1 MFDIDGVIL
10 WLQQNPEWVAWGLFF
25 AAFVESFAII
35 GIFVPGVV
43 LLAIISG
50 MAASA
55 DMNVASVLILVY
67 SASCIADISSY
78 FIGMRLHKRIDSIWP
93 FRTNPGWLIKGRE
106 FFKTYGVLGVF
117 IGRFIGPIRPVMPI
131 TAGSMGMKFKH
142 FLGIDLFSG
151 LIWAPLYSLPGFFA
165 SKVLFEGLSNLALL
179 AGFLVITILA
189 IFLISKF
196 NKKLNHKRENKNV

>member
-25 AAFVESFAII
+25 AAFVESFAVI
-35 GIFVPGVV
+35 GIFIPGVV

-55 DMNVASVLILVY
+55 DMHIASVLIIVY

-78 FIGMRLHKRIDSIWP
+78 LIGMRLNKRIDSIWP
-93 FRTNPGWLIKGRE
+93 FKTNPGWLIKGKE
-106 FFKTYGVLGVF
+106 FFKTYGILGVF
-117 IGRFIGPIRPVMPI
+117 IGRFIGPVRPVMPI

-142 FLGIDLFSG
+142 FLGVDLFSG
-151 LIWAPLYSLPGFFA
+151 LIWAPMYSLPGYFA
-165 SKVLFEGLSNLALL
+165 GKVVFENMYSMYLLLGLSIVLI
-179 AGFLVITILA
+179 LVVL
-189 IFLISKF
+189 IFKEIFSSKT
-196 NKKLNHKRENKNV
+196 

>member
-10 WLQQNPEWVAWGLFF
+10 WLQQNPEWVAWGIFF

-43 LLAIISG
+43 LLAVISG

-55 DMNVASVLILVY
+55 DMHVASVLIIVY

-78 FIGMRLHKRIDSIWP
+78 FIGVRLHKRIDSIWP
-93 FRTNPGWLIKGRE
+93 FKTNPGSLTKGKE
-106 FFKTYGVLGVF
+106 FFKTYGILGVF
-117 IGRFIGPIRPVMPI
+117 IGRFIGPVRPVMPI

-142 FLGIDLFSG
+142 FLGVDLFSG
-151 LIWAPLYSLPGFFA
+151 LIWAPMYSLPGYFA
-165 SKVLFEGLSNLALL
+165 GKVVFENTDSMYLLLGLSIVLILL
-179 AGFLVITILA
+179 VL
-189 IFLISKF
+189 IF
-196 NKKLNHKRENKNV
+196 KKIFSSRT

>member
-55 DMNVASVLILVY
+55 DMNVASVLIIVY

-78 FIGMRLHKRIDSIWP
+78 LIGMRLNKRIDSIWP
-93 FRTNPGWLIKGRE
+93 FKTNLGWLIKGKE
-106 FFKTYGVLGVF
+106 FFKTYGILGVF
-117 IGRFIGPIRPVMPI
+117 IGRFIGPVRPVMPI

-142 FLGIDLFSG
+142 FLGVDLFSG
-151 LIWAPLYSLPGFFA
+151 LIWAPMYSLPGYFA
-165 SKVLFEGLSNLALL
+165 GKVVFENTSSMYLLLGLSIVLI
-179 AGFLVITILA
+179 LVVL
-189 IFLISKF
+189 IF
-196 NKKLNHKRENKNV
+196 KKIFRKRT

>member
-25 AAFVESFAII
+25 AAFVESFAVI
-35 GIFVPGVV
+35 GIFIPGVV

-55 DMNVASVLILVY
+55 DMHIASVLIIVY

-78 FIGMRLHKRIDSIWP
+78 LIGMRLNKRIDSIWP
-93 FRTNPGWLIKGRE
+93 FKTNPGWLIKGKE
-106 FFKTYGVLGVF
+106 FFKTYGILGVF
-117 IGRFIGPIRPVMPI
+117 IGRFIGPVRPVMPI

-142 FLGIDLFSG
+142 FLGVDLFSG
-151 LIWAPLYSLPGFFA
+151 LIWAPMYSLPGYFA
-165 SKVLFEGLSNLALL
+165 GKVVFENMDSMYLLLGLSIVLI
-179 AGFLVITILA
+179 LVVL
-189 IFLISKF
+189 IF
-196 NKKLNHKRENKNV
+196 KKIFSSRT

>member
-25 AAFVESFAII
+25 AAFVESFAVI
-35 GIFVPGVV
+35 GIFIPGVV

-55 DMNVASVLILVY
+55 DMHIASVLIIVY

-78 FIGMRLHKRIDSIWP
+78 LIGMRLNKRIDSIWP
-93 FRTNPGWLIKGRE
+93 FKTNLGWLIKGKE
-106 FFKTYGVLGVF
+106 FFKTYGILGVF
-117 IGRFIGPIRPVMPI
+117 IGRFIGPVRPVMPI

-142 FLGIDLFSG
+142 FLGVDLFSG
-151 LIWAPLYSLPGFFA
+151 LIWAPMYSLPGYFA
-165 SKVLFEGLSNLALL
+165 GKVVFENTSSMYLLLGLSIVLI
-179 AGFLVITILA
+179 LVVL
-189 IFLISKF
+189 IF
-196 NKKLNHKRENKNV
+196 KKIFSSRT

>member
-25 AAFVESFAII
+25 AAFVESFAVI
-35 GIFVPGVV
+35 GIFIPGVV

-55 DMNVASVLILVY
+55 DMHIASVLIIVY

-78 FIGMRLHKRIDSIWP
+78 LIGMRLNKRIDSIWP
-93 FRTNPGWLIKGRE
+93 FKTNPGWLIKGKE
-106 FFKTYGVLGVF
+106 FFKTYGILGVF
-117 IGRFIGPIRPVMPI
+117 VGRFIGPVRPVMPI

-142 FLGIDLFSG
+142 FLGVDLFSG
-151 LIWAPLYSLPGFFA
+151 LIWAPMYSLPGYFA
-165 SKVLFEGLSNLALL
+165 GKVVFENMDSMYLLLGLSIVLI
-179 AGFLVITILA
+179 LVVL
-189 IFLISKF
+189 IF
-196 NKKLNHKRENKNV
+196 KKIFRKRT

>member
-25 AAFVESFAII
+25 AAFVESFAVI
-35 GIFVPGVV
+35 GIFIPGVV

-55 DMNVASVLILVY
+55 DMHIASVLIIVY

-78 FIGMRLHKRIDSIWP
+78 LIGMRLNKRIDSIWP
-93 FRTNPGWLIKGRE
+93 FKTNPGWLIKGKE
-106 FFKTYGVLGVF
+106 FFKTYGILGVF
-117 IGRFIGPIRPVMPI
+117 IGRFIGPVRPVMPI

-142 FLGIDLFSG
+142 FLGVDLFSG
-151 LIWAPLYSLPGFFA
+151 LIWAPMYSLPGYFA
-165 SKVLFEGLSNLALL
+165 GKVVFENTSSMYLLLGLSIVLI
-179 AGFLVITILA
+179 LVVL
-189 IFLISKF
+189 IFKKIFSSKT
-196 NKKLNHKRENKNV
+196 

>member
-55 DMNVASVLILVY
+55 DMNVASVLIIVY

-78 FIGMRLHKRIDSIWP
+78 LIGMRLNKRIDSIWP
-93 FRTNPGWLIKGRE
+93 FKTNPGWLIKGKE
-106 FFKTYGVLGVF
+106 FFKTYGILGVF
-117 IGRFIGPIRPVMPI
+117 IGRFIGPVRPVMPI

-142 FLGIDLFSG
+142 FLGVDLFSG
-151 LIWAPLYSLPGFFA
+151 LIWAPMYSLPGYFA
-165 SKVLFEGLSNLALL
+165 GKVVFENMDSMYLLLGLSIVLI
-179 AGFLVITILA
+179 LVVL
-189 IFLISKF
+189 IF
-196 NKKLNHKRENKNV
+196 KKIFRKRT

>member
-10 WLQQNPEWVAWGLFF
+10 WLQQNPEWVAWGIFF

-43 LLAIISG
+43 LLAVISG

-55 DMNVASVLILVY
+55 DMHVASVLIIVY

-78 FIGMRLHKRIDSIWP
+78 FIGVRLHKRIDSIWP
-93 FRTNPGWLIKGRE
+93 FKTNPGWLIKGKE
-106 FFKTYGVLGVF
+106 FFKTYGILGVF
-117 IGRFIGPIRPVMPI
+117 IGRFIGPVRPVMPI

-142 FLGIDLFSG
+142 FLGVDLFSG
-151 LIWAPLYSLPGFFA
+151 LIWAPMYSLPGYFA
-165 SKVLFEGLSNLALL
+165 GKVVFENTDSMYLLLGLSIVLILL
-179 AGFLVITILA
+179 VL
-189 IFLISKF
+189 IF
-196 NKKLNHKRENKNV
+196 KKIFSSRT

>member
-25 AAFVESFAII
+25 AAFVESFAVI
-35 GIFVPGVV
+35 GIFIPGVV

-55 DMNVASVLILVY
+55 DMHIASVLIIVY

-78 FIGMRLHKRIDSIWP
+78 LIGMRLNKRIDSIWP
-93 FRTNPGWLIKGRE
+93 FKTNPGWLIKGKE
-106 FFKTYGVLGVF
+106 FFKTYGILGVF
-117 IGRFIGPIRPVMPI
+117 IGRFIGPVRPVMPI

-142 FLGIDLFSG
+142 FLAVDLFSG
-151 LIWAPLYSLPGFFA
+151 LIWAPMYSLPGYFA
-165 SKVLFEGLSNLALL
+165 GKVVFENMDSMYLLLGLSIVLI
-179 AGFLVITILA
+179 LVVL
-189 IFLISKF
+189 IFKKIFSSKT
-196 NKKLNHKRENKNV
+196 

>member
-10 WLQQNPEWVAWGLFF
+10 WLQQNPEWIAWGLFF

-35 GIFVPGVV
+35 GIFIPGVV

-55 DMNVASVLILVY
+55 DMNVASVLIIVY

-78 FIGMRLHKRIDSIWP
+78 FIGVRLHKRIDSIWP
-93 FRTNPGWLIKGRE
+93 FKTNPGWLIKGKE
-106 FFKTYGVLGVF
+106 FFKTYGILGVF
-117 IGRFIGPIRPVMPI
+117 IGRFIGPVRPVMPI

-142 FLGIDLFSG
+142 FLGVDLFSG
-151 LIWAPLYSLPGFFA
+151 LIWAPMYSLPGYFA
-165 SKVLFEGLSNLALL
+165 GKVVFENTDSMYLLLGLSIVLILL
-179 AGFLVITILA
+179 VL
-189 IFLISKF
+189 IF
-196 NKKLNHKRENKNV
+196 KKIFSSRT

>member
-25 AAFVESFAII
+25 AAFVESFAVI
-35 GIFVPGVV
+35 GIFIPGVV

-55 DMNVASVLILVY
+55 DMHIASVLIIVY

-78 FIGMRLHKRIDSIWP
+78 LIGMRLNKRIDSIWP
-93 FRTNPGWLIKGRE
+93 FKTNPGWLIKGKE
-106 FFKTYGVLGVF
+106 FFKTYGILGVF
-117 IGRFIGPIRPVMPI
+117 IGRFIGPVRPVMPI

-142 FLGIDLFSG
+142 FLGVDLFSG
-151 LIWAPLYSLPGFFA
+151 LIWAPMYSLPGYFA
-165 SKVLFEGLSNLALL
+165 GKVVFENMDSMYLLLGLSIVLI
-179 AGFLVITILA
+179 LVVL
-189 IFLISKF
+189 IF
-196 NKKLNHKRENKNV
+196 KKIFRKRT

>member
-10 WLQQNPEWVAWGLFF
+10 WLQQNPEWVAWGIFF

-43 LLAIISG
+43 LLAVISG

-55 DMNVASVLILVY
+55 DMHVASVLIIVY

-78 FIGMRLHKRIDSIWP
+78 FIGVRLHKRIDSIWP
-93 FRTNPGWLIKGRE
+93 FKTNPGWLTKGKE
-106 FFKTYGVLGVF
+106 FFKTYGILGVF
-117 IGRFIGPIRPVMPI
+117 IGRFIGPVRPVMPI

-142 FLGIDLFSG
+142 FLGVDLFSG
-151 LIWAPLYSLPGFFA
+151 LIWAPMYSLPGYFA
-165 SKVLFEGLSNLALL
+165 GKVVSENTDSMYLLLGLSIVLILL
-179 AGFLVITILA
+179 VL
-189 IFLISKF
+189 IF
-196 NKKLNHKRENKNV
+196 KKIFSSRT

>member
-25 AAFVESFAII
+25 AAFVESFAVI
-35 GIFVPGVV
+35 GIFIPGVV

-55 DMNVASVLILVY
+55 DMHIASVLIIVY

-78 FIGMRLHKRIDSIWP
+78 LIGVRLNKRIDSIWP
-93 FRTNPGWLIKGRE
+93 FKTNPGWLIKGKE
-106 FFKTYGVLGVF
+106 FFKTYGILGVF
-117 IGRFIGPIRPVMPI
+117 IGRFIGPVRPVMPI

-142 FLGIDLFSG
+142 FLAVDLFSG
-151 LIWAPLYSLPGFFA
+151 LIWAPMYSLPGYFA
-165 SKVLFEGLSNLALL
+165 GKVVFENMDSMYLLLGLSIVLI
-179 AGFLVITILA
+179 LVVL
-189 IFLISKF
+189 IF
-196 NKKLNHKRENKNV
+196 KKIFRKRT

>member
-25 AAFVESFAII
+25 AAFVESFAVI
-35 GIFVPGVV
+35 GIFIPGVV

-55 DMNVASVLILVY
+55 DMHIASVLIIVY

-78 FIGMRLHKRIDSIWP
+78 LIGMRLNKRIDSIWP
-93 FRTNPGWLIKGRE
+93 FKTNPGWLIKGKE
-106 FFKTYGVLGVF
+106 FFKTYGILGVF
-117 IGRFIGPIRPVMPI
+117 IGRFIGPVRPVMPI

-142 FLGIDLFSG
+142 FLGVDLFSG
-151 LIWAPLYSLPGFFA
+151 LIWAPMYSLPGYFA
-165 SKVLFEGLSNLALL
+165 GKVVFENTSSMYLLLGLSIVLI
-179 AGFLVITILA
+179 LVVL
-189 IFLISKF
+189 IF
-196 NKKLNHKRENKNV
+196 KKIFRKRT

>member
-55 DMNVASVLILVY
+55 DMNVASVLIIVY

-78 FIGMRLHKRIDSIWP
+78 FIGVRLHKRIDSIWP
-93 FRTNPGWLIKGRE
+93 FKTNPGWLIKGKE
-106 FFKTYGVLGVF
+106 FFKTYGILGVF
-117 IGRFIGPIRPVMPI
+117 IGRFIGPVRPVMPI

-142 FLGIDLFSG
+142 FLGVDLFSG
-151 LIWAPLYSLPGFFA
+151 LIWAPMYSLPGYFA
-165 SKVLFEGLSNLALL
+165 GKVVFENTDSMYLLLGLSIVLILL
-179 AGFLVITILA
+179 VL
-189 IFLISKF
+189 IF
-196 NKKLNHKRENKNV
+196 KKIFSSRT

>member
-25 AAFVESFAII
+25 AAFVESFAVI
-35 GIFVPGVV
+35 GIFIPGVV

-55 DMNVASVLILVY
+55 DMHIASVLIIVY

-78 FIGMRLHKRIDSIWP
+78 LIGMRLNKRIDSIWP
-93 FRTNPGWLIKGRE
+93 FKTNPGWLMKGKE
-106 FFKTYGVLGVF
+106 FFKTYGILGVF
-117 IGRFIGPIRPVMPI
+117 IGRFIGPVRPVMPI

-142 FLGIDLFSG
+142 FLGVDLFSG
-151 LIWAPLYSLPGFFA
+151 LIWAPMYSLPGYFA
-165 SKVLFEGLSNLALL
+165 GKVVFENTSSMYLLLGLSIVLI
-179 AGFLVITILA
+179 LVVL
-189 IFLISKF
+189 IF
-196 NKKLNHKRENKNV
+196 KKIFSSRT

>member
-10 WLQQNPEWVAWGLFF
+10 WLQQNPEWVAWGIFF

-35 GIFVPGVV
+35 GIFIPGVV

-78 FIGMRLHKRIDSIWP
+78 FIGVRLHKRIDSIWP
-93 FRTNPGWLIKGRE
+93 FKTNPGWLIKGKE
-106 FFKTYGVLGVF
+106 FFKTYGILGVF
-117 IGRFIGPIRPVMPI
+117 IGRFIGPVRPVMPI

-142 FLGIDLFSG
+142 FLGVDLFSG
-151 LIWAPLYSLPGFFA
+151 LIWAPMYSLPGYFA
-165 SKVLFEGLSNLALL
+165 GKVVFENTDSMYLLLGLSIVLILL
-179 AGFLVITILA
+179 VL
-189 IFLISKF
+189 IF
-196 NKKLNHKRENKNV
+196 KKIFSSRT

>member
-25 AAFVESFAII
+25 AAFVESFAVI
-35 GIFVPGVV
+35 GIFIPGVV

-55 DMNVASVLILVY
+55 DMHIASVLIIVY

-78 FIGMRLHKRIDSIWP
+78 LIGMRLNKRIDSIWP
-93 FRTNPGWLIKGRE
+93 FKTNPGWLIKGKE
-106 FFKTYGVLGVF
+106 FFKTYGILGVF
-117 IGRFIGPIRPVMPI
+117 IGRFIGPVRPVMPI

-142 FLGIDLFSG
+142 FLAVDLFSG
-151 LIWAPLYSLPGFFA
+151 LIWAPMYSLPGYFA
-165 SKVLFEGLSNLALL
+165 GKVVFENTSSMYLLLGLSIVLI
-179 AGFLVITILA
+179 LVVL
-189 IFLISKF
+189 IFKEIFSSKT
-196 NKKLNHKRENKNV
+196 

>member
-25 AAFVESFAII
+25 AAFVESFAVI
-35 GIFVPGVV
+35 GIFIPGVV

-55 DMNVASVLILVY
+55 DMHIASVLIIVY

-78 FIGMRLHKRIDSIWP
+78 LIGMRLNKRIDSIWP
-93 FRTNPGWLIKGRE
+93 FKTNPGWLIKGKE
-106 FFKTYGVLGVF
+106 FFKTYGILGVF
-117 IGRFIGPIRPVMPI
+117 IGRFIGPVRPVMPI

-142 FLGIDLFSG
+142 FLAVDLFSG
-151 LIWAPLYSLPGFFA
+151 LIWAPMYSLPGYFA
-165 SKVLFEGLSNLALL
+165 GKVVFENTDSMYLLLGLSIVLILL
-179 AGFLVITILA
+179 VL
-189 IFLISKF
+189 IF
-196 NKKLNHKRENKNV
+196 KKIFSSRT

>member
-55 DMNVASVLILVY
+55 DMNVASVLIIVY

-106 FFKTYGVLGVF
+106 FFKVDISV
-117 IGRFIGPIRPVMPI
+117 I
-131 TAGSMGMKFKH
+131 KKC
-142 FLGIDLFSG
+142 
-151 LIWAPLYSLPGFFA
+151 
-165 SKVLFEGLSNLALL
+165 LSN
-179 AGFLVITILA
+179 ILEK
-189 IFLISKF
+189 SDKGR
-196 NKKLNHKRENKNV
+196 KKVTFTVLKN

>member
-35 GIFVPGVV
+35 GIFIPGVV

-55 DMNVASVLILVY
+55 DMNVASVLIIVY

-78 FIGMRLHKRIDSIWP
+78 FIGVRLHKRIDSIWP
-93 FRTNPGWLIKGRE
+93 FKTNPGWLIKGKE
-106 FFKTYGVLGVF
+106 FFKTYGILGVF
-117 IGRFIGPIRPVMPI
+117 IGRFIGPVRPVMPI

-142 FLGIDLFSG
+142 FLGVDLFSG
-151 LIWAPLYSLPGFFA
+151 LIWAPMYSLPGYFA
-165 SKVLFEGLSNLALL
+165 GKVVFENTDSMYLLLGLSIVLILL
-179 AGFLVITILA
+179 VL
-189 IFLISKF
+189 IF
-196 NKKLNHKRENKNV
+196 KKIFSSRT

>member
-25 AAFVESFAII
+25 AAFVESFAVI
-35 GIFVPGVV
+35 GIFIPGVV

-55 DMNVASVLILVY
+55 DMHIASVLIIVY

-78 FIGMRLHKRIDSIWP
+78 LIGMRLNKRIDSIWP
-93 FRTNPGWLIKGRE
+93 FKTNPGWLIKGKE
-106 FFKTYGVLGVF
+106 FFKTYGILGVF
-117 IGRFIGPIRPVMPI
+117 IGRFIGPVRPVMPI

-142 FLGIDLFSG
+142 FLGVDLFSG
-151 LIWAPLYSLPGFFA
+151 LIWAPMYSLPGYFA
-165 SKVLFEGLSNLALL
+165 GKVVFENTSSMYLLLGLSIVLI
-179 AGFLVITILA
+179 LVVL
-189 IFLISKF
+189 IF
-196 NKKLNHKRENKNV
+196 KKIFSSRT

>member
-25 AAFVESFAII
+25 AAFVESFAVI
-35 GIFVPGVV
+35 GIFIPGVV

-55 DMNVASVLILVY
+55 DMHIASVLIIVY

-78 FIGMRLHKRIDSIWP
+78 LIGMRLNKRIDSIWP
-93 FRTNPGWLIKGRE
+93 FKTNPGWLMKGKE
-106 FFKTYGVLGVF
+106 FFKTYGILGVF
-117 IGRFIGPIRPVMPI
+117 IGRFIGPVRPVMPI

-142 FLGIDLFSG
+142 FLAVDLFSG
-151 LIWAPLYSLPGFFA
+151 LIWAPMYSLPGYFA
-165 SKVLFEGLSNLALL
+165 GKVVFENMDSMYLLLGLSIVLI
-179 AGFLVITILA
+179 LVVL
-189 IFLISKF
+189 IFKKIFSSKT
-196 NKKLNHKRENKNV
+196 

>member
-55 DMNVASVLILVY
+55 DMNVASVLIIVY

-93 FRTNPGWLIKGRE
+93 FKTNPGWLIKGKE
-106 FFKTYGVLGVF
+106 FFKTYGILGVF
-117 IGRFIGPIRPVMPI
+117 IGRFIGPVRPVMPI

-142 FLGIDLFSG
+142 FLGVDLFSG
-151 LIWAPLYSLPGFFA
+151 LIWAPMYSLPGYFA
-165 SKVLFEGLSNLALL
+165 GKVVFENMYSIYLLLGLSIVLI
-179 AGFLVITILA
+179 LVVL
-189 IFLISKF
+189 IFKKIFSSKT
-196 NKKLNHKRENKNV
+196 

>member
-10 WLQQNPEWVAWGLFF
+10 WLQQNPEWIAWGIFF

-43 LLAIISG
+43 LLAVISG

-55 DMNVASVLILVY
+55 DMHVASVLIIVY

-78 FIGMRLHKRIDSIWP
+78 FIGVRLHKRIDSIWP
-93 FRTNPGWLIKGRE
+93 FKTNPGWLIKGKE
-106 FFKTYGVLGVF
+106 FFKTYGILGVF
-117 IGRFIGPIRPVMPI
+117 IGRFIGPVRPVMPI

-142 FLGIDLFSG
+142 FLGVDLFSG
-151 LIWAPLYSLPGFFA
+151 LIWAPMYSLPGYFA
-165 SKVLFEGLSNLALL
+165 GKVVSENTDSMYLLLGLSIVLILL
-179 AGFLVITILA
+179 VL
-189 IFLISKF
+189 IF
-196 NKKLNHKRENKNV
+196 KKIFSSRT